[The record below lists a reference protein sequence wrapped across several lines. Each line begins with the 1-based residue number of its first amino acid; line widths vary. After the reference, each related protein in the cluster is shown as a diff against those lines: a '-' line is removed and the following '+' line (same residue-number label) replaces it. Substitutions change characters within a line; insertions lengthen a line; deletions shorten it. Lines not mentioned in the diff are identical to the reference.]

1 MAGPTPRSVRTS
13 DLKSRFVHVAQTSI
27 YQVKIQPPPK
37 VTSFLNGG
45 DRSFNYS
52 SDGED
57 IELRCSSVSLPGT
70 NFFTQEQ
77 KNDYSGV
84 TEKMP
89 YRRTYSDLSF
99 TFFVDRKYDVFEMF
113 DGWIDYIA
121 GYTQNQ
127 SEMGNRYLSYR
138 VNYPNDYRS
147 DAVYVTKFEKDV
159 GSENNS
165 SKNDQIAVEYNLI
178 GAYPISINATQIGYE
193 RSEVLKYT
201 VNMNYLRYVRR
212 RFKV

>member
-1 MAGPTPRSVRTS
+1 
-13 DLKSRFVHVAQTSI
+13 
-27 YQVKIQPPPK
+27 
-37 VTSFLNGG
+37 
-45 DRSFNYS
+45 
-52 SDGED
+52 
-57 IELRCSSVSLPGT
+57 
-70 NFFTQEQ
+70 
-77 KNDYSGV
+77 
-84 TEKMP
+84 
-89 YRRTYSDLSF
+89 
-99 TFFVDRKYDVFEMF
+99 MF

-193 RSEVLKYT
+193 KSEVLKYT